1 MTYEPFHIIANVG
14 GVPTVFAMLE
24 YPASDVPDAITVA
37 ENEFVRKEPKMV
49 KLHYEEIP
57 DRKREEYKYMKY
69 VPIIKEFLVSDK
81 DSAYVED
88 DESVLSTTLVARLRS
103 AIAHAD
109 APEKVMV
116 RQRSGKVYLVKRELP
131 ETH

>member
-24 YPASDVPDAITVA
+24 YQTDNVPDAIMVA
-37 ENEFVRKEPKMV
+37 GNEFTRREPKMV

-57 DRKREEYKYMKY
+57 GRKREEYKYLKY
-69 VPIIKEFLVSDK
+69 VPIIKEFIVSDK

-103 AIAHAD
+103 AITHSD
-109 APEKVMV
+109 AAEKVVV

-131 ETH
+131 ETY